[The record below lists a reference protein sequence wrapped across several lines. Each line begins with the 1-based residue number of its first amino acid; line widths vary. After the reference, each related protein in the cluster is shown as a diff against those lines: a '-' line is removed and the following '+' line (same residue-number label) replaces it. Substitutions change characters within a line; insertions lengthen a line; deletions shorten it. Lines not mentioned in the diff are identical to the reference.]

1 LCGGAMDAL
10 ELLDEIRILASNGLE
25 YADNEYDR
33 ARYARLMELVEEHY
47 GQALDLPPSEVRERF
62 RAELGH
68 ITPKVG
74 SDGAIFD
81 DAGRILLMR
90 RADTG
95 TWCLP
100 CGWMEPSE
108 TPSETVSREVKE
120 ETGLVVRPTKLV
132 GLFPRPAGEASGPH
146 GTVSILYLCEVEGG
160 TLACSSEGLE
170 LRYWEIEEVPEWFA
184 HHERLARAARDAT
197 GDTSA
202 SEER

>member
-1 LCGGAMDAL
+1 MDAL
-10 ELLDEIRILASNGLE
+10 ELLDEIRILASNGLK
-25 YADNEYDR
+25 YAGNEYDR
-33 ARYARLMELVEEHY
+33 VRYARLLELVEEYY

-90 RADTG
+90 RVDTD

-108 TPSETVSREVKE
+108 SPSET
-120 ETGLVVRPTKLV
+120 
-132 GLFPRPAGEASGPH
+132 
-146 GTVSILYLCEVEGG
+146 GG
-160 TLACSSEGLE
+160 TLACSPEGLE
-170 LRYWEIEEVPEWFA
+170 LRYWEIEEVPEWYA
-184 HHERLARAARDAT
+184 HHERLARAARDAND
-197 GDTSA
+197 GA
-202 SEER
+202 G

>member
-1 LCGGAMDAL
+1 MDVL
-10 ELLDEIRILASNGLE
+10 ELLDEIRILASNGLK

-33 ARYARLMELVEEHY
+33 GRYTRLMELVEEHY

-81 DAGRILLMR
+81 DEGRILLMR

-108 TPSETVSREVKE
+108 TPSETVSREVRE

-132 GLFPRPAGEASGPH
+132 GLFPRPAGAASGPH
-146 GTVSILYLCEVEGG
+146 GTVSILYLCTVEGG
-160 TLACSSEGLE
+160 TLACSQEGLE
-170 LRYWEIEEVPEWFA
+170 LRYWKIEEVPEWFA
-184 HHERLARAARDAT
+184 HHERLARAARDAI
-197 GDTSA
+197 GDTLDSKEKA
-202 SEER
+202 GR